1 MTSFKRT
8 TYLFLFL
15 ILSGFFC
22 SFYAEAQ
29 RVKGKRERRD
39 STVVAVDSLAIGLSA
54 GDSVRVDSLGNP
66 IDTVA
71 ADTAKKE
78 PLDAPVVYE
87 ASDSIV
93 FLKGGFAHLYGNG
106 KVNYQNIELT
116 SQLIS
121 MNMDS
126 STVYARGVPDSTGV
140 DQGTP
145 VFKDGDTPYESKIM
159 RYNFKTKK
167 GFINTITTQQGEGY
181 VTSSEAKKGPD
192 NEIYMRHG
200 KYTTC
205 DNHEHPHF
213 YLKLSMAKVR
223 PKKDVVF
230 GPAQLVVEDVP
241 LPIAVPFGFFPFS
254 SSYSSGF
261 IMPTYGDEMNRGFY
275 LRDGGYYFAISD
287 QMDLKLLGEIY
298 TKGSWGLSAAST
310 YNKRYKFSGSFNASY
325 LVTKTGEKNMPDY
338 TVSKDFRIQWSHRQ
352 DAKANPNSTFSASV
366 NFATSSY
373 DRSSLSTLYDPSSYS
388 NNTKASSIS
397 YSRNFPSIG
406 LNISSTFNITQ
417 NTQDSSL
424 NMTLPDLNIAL
435 NRFYPFK
442 RKKAVGDERWYEK
455 ISVQY
460 TGSLTN
466 SVNTTDNLLFKT
478 PFSQWQTGMKHY
490 IPVEANFTL
499 FKYINITPSFNY
511 TERWYTRKVMQHYDE
526 RLGEAVKDTVNGFN
540 RVYDYNMALSMNTKL
555 YGMYKPLFWKKKDIT
570 IRHVLTPSVSY
581 TYTPDFGKAR
591 FGYYDTYTY
600 TDENGE
606 VRMVEYSPYEGS
618 PYGYPGK
625 GVSQNVSFNLKNNLE
640 MKMASDKDSTGYKKI
655 SLIDDLGAQLSY
667 DIAQKKW
674 SDLSLNL
681 RMKLTKSYTFNM
693 NARFATYAYKF
704 DENGNVVPS
713 DRTEWSYGRFGRF
726 EGYSGSFSYTLN
738 NDTFKKLFGKKDDSS
753 GKDKDKDG
761 KEGSEDGDE
770 NEEETTGNNNNSNSS
785 TTRKTESAS
794 IDPDGYLAFK
804 LPWSV
809 SLSYSYSIREDR
821 SKEINIKTMRYPYS
835 LTHSLNISGNMKIGS
850 RWNINYSSGYDFT
863 SKELSMT
870 TVNISRD
877 LHCFNM
883 SCGLVF
889 GPFTS
894 YNFSIR
900 ANSSMLTDALKW
912 DQRSNTGSAVTWY

>member
-1 MTSFKRT
+1 
-8 TYLFLFL
+8 
-15 ILSGFFC
+15 
-22 SFYAEAQ
+22 
-29 RVKGKRERRD
+29 
-39 STVVAVDSLAIGLSA
+39 
-54 GDSVRVDSLGNP
+54 
-66 IDTVA
+66 
-71 ADTAKKE
+71 
-78 PLDAPVVYE
+78 
-87 ASDSIV
+87 
-93 FLKGGFAHLYGNG
+93 
-106 KVNYQNIELT
+106 
-116 SQLIS
+116 
-121 MNMDS
+121 
-126 STVYARGVPDSTGV
+126 
-140 DQGTP
+140 
-145 VFKDGDTPYESKIM
+145 M

-167 GFINTITTQQGEGY
+167 GFINTITTQQGDGY

-205 DNHEHPHF
+205 DNHDHPHF

-310 YNKRYKFSGSFNASY
+310 YSKRYKFSGSFNASY

-338 TVSKDFRIQWSHRQ
+338 AVSKDFRIQWSHRQ

-424 NMTLPDLNIAL
+424 NMTLPDLNISL
-435 NRFYPFK
+435 SRFYPFK
-442 RKKAVGDERWYEK
+442 RKKAAGDERWYEK
-455 ISVQY
+455 ISMQY
-460 TGSLTN
+460 TGSMTN

-478 PFSQWQTGMKHY
+478 PFTQWKTGMKHY

-499 FKYINITPSFNY
+499 FKYINVTPSFNY
-511 TERWYTRKVMQHYDE
+511 TERWYTRKVMQHYDD
-526 RLGEAVKDTVNGFN
+526 RLGEAVKDTINGFN
-540 RVYDYNMALSMNTKL
+540 RVYDYNMAVSMNTKL
-555 YGMYKPLFWKKKDIT
+555 YGMYKPLFWKSKDIT

-581 TYTPDFGKAR
+581 TYTPDFGKSR

-606 VRMVEYSPYEGS
+606 VRMVEYSPFEGS
-618 PYGYPGK
+618 PYSYPGK
-625 GVSQNVSFNLKNNLE
+625 GVSQNVSFSLKNNLE

-655 SLIDDLGAQLSY
+655 SLIDELGAQLSY
-667 DIAQKKW
+667 DLAQKKW

-704 DENGNVVPS
+704 DESGNVVTS

-738 NDTFKKLFGKKDDSS
+738 NDTFKKLFGKKDDDSS
-753 GKDKDKDG
+753 GKDKDKESKDG
-761 KEGSEDGDE
+761 EDGPD
-770 NEEETTGNNNNSNSS
+770 NEEDASDNNNNSS

-794 IDPDGYLAFK
+794 IDSDGYMAFK
-804 LPWSV
+804 LPWSL

-821 SKEINIKTMRYPYS
+821 TKDINIKTMRYPYS

-863 SKELSMT
+863 SKEMSMT

-883 SCGLVF
+883 WSG
-889 GPFTS
+889 
-894 YNFSIR
+894 IR
-900 ANSSMLTDALKW
+900 SVYFL
-912 DQRSNTGSAVTWY
+912 